1 MPATSLFN
9 LGAVRP
15 LPKAPP
21 RSGSSYRGSK
31 RKKTASLTDTPEK
44 EAKKKNAAAKRKR
57 GRNKMAKK
65 RNVKHDRAERNELQ
79 ERQLYAK

>member
-1 MPATSLFN
+1 
-9 LGAVRP
+9 
-15 LPKAPP
+15 
-21 RSGSSYRGSK
+21 
-31 RKKTASLTDTPEK
+31 LTDTPEK